1 VPVASRASARPPDAV
16 FGKQAGFWLAV
27 AGVSI
32 IAQPLL
38 NLAADRVGDKLPGL
52 RTLNDYTTRRNG

>member
-1 VPVASRASARPPDAV
+1 V

-27 AGVSI
+27 AGLSI
-32 IAQPLL
+32 ISQPLV
-38 NLAADRVGDKLPGL
+38 NLAADRLGDKVPGL